1 MASAPST
8 ASRSPETS
16 TRAAGGASASLPVV
30 DVTVVTSRD
39 DFLLELGQALG
50 GQAGVRPVESP
61 DEALQSMA
69 GSKRAQMLVIDAR
82 AVENVRAAVDAAEVR
97 VPRAVILVFAEA
109 AAEKQLAAA
118 LKGTS
123 VFAVLPAEIEAR
135 KTHAVLEAAMAQAAQ
150 GKAAAALRA
159 GTADVPLTIGAFRPW
174 GAAST
179 DDEEGA
185 QKPRLVLIGA
195 AVAATA
201 LVGGAFWY
209 FMPGSGFST
218 RGAAPAAATH
228 AAPPAAAAAAAAA
241 ATESPGGASA
251 AASEALL
258 VQGKVDDLLEK
269 ARLAMHERRYTE
281 PAGDNALLYYRSA
294 IAQDPHNGEAL
305 DGLSRV
311 AGVLAGRV
319 EDAISSG
326 HLDEAALTLASFKS
340 AAPHDL
346 RSGPLEQRLSS
357 AQMSKALT
365 DGNFERAA
373 ALLRQAQQ
381 SGSSAPDQIARW
393 RSDLAR
399 RQEEARAQRLAG
411 LIADRIRD
419 GKLTDAEDSAKI
431 YLQQLE
437 SSAPSSASTQRAV
450 HDLSAAYLKK
460 ARDAAIAGNST
471 EQERWLNE
479 ARGLGMKP
487 ADVGALQRE
496 LAGARQ
502 KAVQADTERALRLAR
517 AALREGRLTDP
528 GEGSAA
534 SYLSQLQ
541 SSDPANAALPDLG
554 RELAARRLER
564 ARAAVLAG
572 KPADADLAQA
582 KRWGADP
589 KEVQAVQQLGAP
601 VAKATVD
608 TAALASSLKRLRA
621 SPPDYPPSA
630 LTQRITGNV
639 TLEFTVSTSGEP
651 RDVHVV
657 EATPPGIFDQAAIN
671 AVKHWRYA
679 PLLVNGAAVE
689 VPVRTRMRFEL
700 PN

>member
-1 MASAPST
+1 PRCRGRVAPWKGSHESVGRLCLETRHVASAPST

-82 AVENVRAAVDAAEVR
+82 AV
-97 VPRAVILVFAEA
+97 
-109 AAEKQLAAA
+109 
-118 LKGTS
+118 
-123 VFAVLPAEIEAR
+123 
-135 KTHAVLEAAMAQAAQ
+135 
-150 GKAAAALRA
+150 
-159 GTADVPLTIGAFRPW
+159 ADVPLTIGAFRPW

-241 ATESPGGASA
+241 ATESPGGVSA

-340 AAPHDL
+340 AAPNDL

-357 AQMSKALT
+357 AQ
-365 DGNFERAA
+365 
-373 ALLRQAQQ
+373 
-381 SGSSAPDQIARW
+381 
-393 RSDLAR
+393 
-399 RQEEARAQRLAG
+399 
-411 LIADRIRD
+411 
-419 GKLTDAEDSAKI
+419 
-431 YLQQLE
+431 
-437 SSAPSSASTQRAV
+437 
-450 HDLSAAYLKK
+450 
-460 ARDAAIAGNST
+460 
-471 EQERWLNE
+471 
-479 ARGLGMKP
+479 
-487 ADVGALQRE
+487 
-496 LAGARQ
+496 
-502 KAVQADTERALRLAR
+502 
-517 AALREGRLTDP
+517 
-528 GEGSAA
+528 
-534 SYLSQLQ
+534 
-541 SSDPANAALPDLG
+541 
-554 RELAARRLER
+554 
-564 ARAAVLAG
+564 
-572 KPADADLAQA
+572 
-582 KRWGADP
+582 
-589 KEVQAVQQLGAP
+589 
-601 VAKATVD
+601 
-608 TAALASSLKRLRA
+608 
-621 SPPDYPPSA
+621 
-630 LTQRITGNV
+630 
-639 TLEFTVSTSGEP
+639 
-651 RDVHVV
+651 
-657 EATPPGIFDQAAIN
+657 
-671 AVKHWRYA
+671 
-679 PLLVNGAAVE
+679 
-689 VPVRTRMRFEL
+689 
-700 PN
+700 

>member
-82 AVENVRAAVDAAEVR
+82 AVENVRAAVEAAEIR

-135 KTHAVLEAAMAQAAQ
+135 KTQAVLEAAMAQAAQ
-150 GKAAAALRA
+150 GKAGAALRA
-159 GTADVPLTIGAFRPW
+159 GAADVPLTIGAFRPR
-174 GAAST
+174 GAST

-185 QKPRLVLIGA
+185 QKPNLVLIGA

-201 LVGGAFWY
+201 VVGGAFWY

-228 AAPPAAAAAAAAA
+228 AAPPAAAAAAA
-241 ATESPGGASA
+241 TDSPGGASA

-340 AAPHDL
+340 AAPNDL

-399 RQEEARAQRLAG
+399 RQEEARVQRLAG

-437 SSAPSSASTQRAV
+437 SSAASSASTQRAV

-554 RELAARRLER
+554 RELAARLLER

-589 KEVQAVQQLGAP
+589 KEVQAVQQLSAP

>member
-82 AVENVRAAVDAAEVR
+82 AVENVRAAVEAAEVR

-135 KTHAVLEAAMAQAAQ
+135 KTQAVLEAAMAQAAQ
-150 GKAAAALRA
+150 GKAGAALRA
-159 GTADVPLTIGAFRPW
+159 GAADVPLTIGAFRPR
-174 GAAST
+174 GAST

-228 AAPPAAAAAAAAA
+228 AAPPAAAAAA

-340 AAPHDL
+340 AAPNDL

-399 RQEEARAQRLAG
+399 RQEEARVQRLAG

-487 ADVGALQRE
+487 ADIGALQRE

-502 KAVQADTERALRLAR
+502 KAVQADAERALRLAR

-554 RELAARRLER
+554 RELAARLLER

-572 KPADADLAQA
+572 KSADADLAQA

-589 KEVQAVQQLGAP
+589 KDVQAVQQLGAP
-601 VAKATVD
+601 VAKTTVD
-608 TAALASSLKRLRA
+608 TASLASSLKRLRA

-679 PLLVNGAAVE
+679 PLLVNGAAME

>member
-1 MASAPST
+1 VASAPST
-8 ASRSPETS
+8 ASRSPEAS

-82 AVENVRAAVDAAEVR
+82 AVENVRAAVEAAEVR

-135 KTHAVLEAAMAQAAQ
+135 KTQAVLEAAMAQAAQ
-150 GKAAAALRA
+150 GKAGAALRA
-159 GTADVPLTIGAFRPW
+159 GAADVPLTIGAFRPR
-174 GAAST
+174 GAST

-185 QKPRLVLIGA
+185 QKPNLVLIGA

-201 LVGGAFWY
+201 VVGGAFWY

-228 AAPPAAAAAAAAA
+228 AAPPAAAAAAA
-241 ATESPGGASA
+241 TDSPGGASA

-340 AAPHDL
+340 AAPNDL

-399 RQEEARAQRLAG
+399 RQEEARVQRLAG

-437 SSAPSSASTQRAV
+437 SSAASSASTQRAV

-487 ADVGALQRE
+487 ADIGVLQRE

-502 KAVQADTERALRLAR
+502 KAVQADAERALRLAR

-554 RELAARRLER
+554 RELAARLLER

-572 KPADADLAQA
+572 KSADADLAQA

-589 KEVQAVQQLGAP
+589 KDVQAVQQLGAP
-601 VAKATVD
+601 VAKTTVD
-608 TAALASSLKRLRA
+608 TASLASSLKRLRA

-679 PLLVNGAAVE
+679 PLLVNGAAME

>member
-50 GQAGVRPVESP
+50 AQAGVRPVESP

-82 AVENVRAAVDAAEVR
+82 AVENVRGAVDAAEVR

-135 KTHAVLEAAMAQAAQ
+135 KTQAVLEAAMAQAAQ
-150 GKAAAALRA
+150 GKAATALRA
-159 GTADVPLTIGAFRPW
+159 GAADVPLAIGAFPPR

-185 QKPRLVLIGA
+185 QKPNLVLIGA

-209 FMPGSGFST
+209 FMPGSGSLT
-218 RGAAPAAATH
+218 RGPAPAAATH
-228 AAPPAAAAAAAAA
+228 AAPPAAAAAAA
-241 ATESPGGASA
+241 TESPGGAPA

-326 HLDEAALTLASFKS
+326 HLDEAALTLAGFKS
-340 AAPHDL
+340 AAPNDL

-381 SGSSAPDQIARW
+381 SGSVAPDQIARW

-399 RQEEARAQRLAG
+399 RQEEARVQRLAG
-411 LIADRIRD
+411 LVADRIRD

-487 ADVGALQRE
+487 AETSALQRE

-502 KAVQADTERALRLAR
+502 KAVQADAERALRLAR

-554 RELAARRLER
+554 RELAARLLEH

-572 KPADADLAQA
+572 KSADADLAQA

-589 KEVQAVQQLGAP
+589 KDVQAVQQLSAP

-608 TAALASSLKRLRA
+608 TASLASSLKRLRA

-657 EATPPGIFDQAAIN
+657 EATPPGIFDQAALN

>member
-8 ASRSPETS
+8 ASRSPEAS

-82 AVENVRAAVDAAEVR
+82 AVENVRAAVEAAEIR

-123 VFAVLPAEIEAR
+123 VFAVLPAEIGAR
-135 KTHAVLEAAMAQAAQ
+135 KTQAVLEAAMAQAAQ
-150 GKAAAALRA
+150 GKAGAALRA
-159 GTADVPLTIGAFRPW
+159 GAADVPLTIGAFRPR
-174 GAAST
+174 GAST

-201 LVGGAFWY
+201 VVGGAFWY

-228 AAPPAAAAAAAAA
+228 AAPPAAAAAAA
-241 ATESPGGASA
+241 TDSPGGASA

-340 AAPHDL
+340 AAPNDL

-381 SGSSAPDQIARW
+381 SGSFAPDQITRW

-399 RQEEARAQRLAG
+399 RQEEARVQRLAG

-437 SSAPSSASTQRAV
+437 SSAASSASTQRAV

-487 ADVGALQRE
+487 AETSALQRE

-502 KAVQADTERALRLAR
+502 KAVQADAERALRLAR

-554 RELAARRLER
+554 RELAARLLER

-572 KPADADLAQA
+572 KSADADLAQA

-589 KEVQAVQQLGAP
+589 KDVQAVQQLGAP
-601 VAKATVD
+601 VAKTTVD
-608 TAALASSLKRLRA
+608 TASLASSLKRLRA

>member
-1 MASAPST
+1 VASAPST

-135 KTHAVLEAAMAQAAQ
+135 KTQAVLEAAMAQAAQ
-150 GKAAAALRA
+150 GKAGAALRA
-159 GTADVPLTIGAFRPW
+159 GAADVPLTIGAFRPR
-174 GAAST
+174 GAST

-185 QKPRLVLIGA
+185 QKPNLVLIGA

-201 LVGGAFWY
+201 VVGGAFWY

-228 AAPPAAAAAAAAA
+228 AAPPAAAAAA

-340 AAPHDL
+340 AAPNDL

-381 SGSSAPDQIARW
+381 SGSFAPDQITRW

-399 RQEEARAQRLAG
+399 RQEEARVQRLAG

-502 KAVQADTERALRLAR
+502 KAVQADAERALRLAR

-554 RELAARRLER
+554 RELAARLLER

-572 KPADADLAQA
+572 KSADADLAQA

-589 KEVQAVQQLGAP
+589 KDVQAVQQLGAP

-608 TAALASSLKRLRA
+608 TASLASSLKRLRA

>member
-16 TRAAGGASASLPVV
+16 TRAAGGTSASLPVV

-82 AVENVRAAVDAAEVR
+82 AVENVRAAVEAAEVR

-135 KTHAVLEAAMAQAAQ
+135 KTQAVLEAAMAQAAQ
-150 GKAAAALRA
+150 GKAGAALRA
-159 GTADVPLTIGAFRPW
+159 GAADVPLTIGAFRPR
-174 GAAST
+174 GAST

-185 QKPRLVLIGA
+185 QKPNLVLIGA

-201 LVGGAFWY
+201 VVGGAFWY

-228 AAPPAAAAAAAAA
+228 AAPPAAVTAA

-340 AAPHDL
+340 AAPNDL

-399 RQEEARAQRLAG
+399 RQDEARVQRLAG

-487 ADVGALQRE
+487 ADIGALQRE

-502 KAVQADTERALRLAR
+502 KAVQADAERALRLAR

-554 RELAARRLER
+554 RELAARLLER

-572 KPADADLAQA
+572 KSADADLAQA

-589 KEVQAVQQLGAP
+589 KDVQAVQQLGAP
-601 VAKATVD
+601 VAKTSVD
-608 TAALASSLKRLRA
+608 TASLASSLKRLRA

-679 PLLVNGAAVE
+679 PLLVNGAAME

>member
-8 ASRSPETS
+8 ASRSPEAS

-82 AVENVRAAVDAAEVR
+82 AVENVRAAVEAAEVR

-135 KTHAVLEAAMAQAAQ
+135 KTQAVLEAAMAQAAQ
-150 GKAAAALRA
+150 GKAGAALRA
-159 GTADVPLTIGAFRPW
+159 GAADVPLTIGAFRPR
-174 GAAST
+174 GAST

-185 QKPRLVLIGA
+185 QKPNLVLIGA

-201 LVGGAFWY
+201 VVGGAFWY

-228 AAPPAAAAAAAAA
+228 AAPPAAAAAAA
-241 ATESPGGASA
+241 TDSPGGASA

-340 AAPHDL
+340 AAPNDL

-399 RQEEARAQRLAG
+399 RQEEARVQRLAG

-437 SSAPSSASTQRAV
+437 SSAASSASTQRAV

-487 ADVGALQRE
+487 ADIGVLQRE

-502 KAVQADTERALRLAR
+502 KAVQADAERALRLAR

-554 RELAARRLER
+554 RELAARLLER

-572 KPADADLAQA
+572 KSADADLAQA

-589 KEVQAVQQLGAP
+589 KDVQAVQQLSAP

>member
-8 ASRSPETS
+8 ASRSPEAS

-82 AVENVRAAVDAAEVR
+82 AVENVRAAVEAAEVR

-135 KTHAVLEAAMAQAAQ
+135 KTQAVLEAAMAQAAQ
-150 GKAAAALRA
+150 GKAGAALRA
-159 GTADVPLTIGAFRPW
+159 GAADVPLTIGAFRPR
-174 GAAST
+174 GAST

-185 QKPRLVLIGA
+185 QKPNLVLIGA

-228 AAPPAAAAAAAAA
+228 AAPPAAAAAAA
-241 ATESPGGASA
+241 TDSPGGASA

-281 PAGDNALLYYRSA
+281 PAGDNALLYYHSA

-340 AAPHDL
+340 AAPNDL

-399 RQEEARAQRLAG
+399 RQEEARVQRLAG

-487 ADVGALQRE
+487 ADIGVLQRE

-502 KAVQADTERALRLAR
+502 KAVQADAERALRLAR

-554 RELAARRLER
+554 RELAARLLER

-572 KPADADLAQA
+572 KSADADLAQA

-589 KEVQAVQQLGAP
+589 KDVQAVQQLGAP
-601 VAKATVD
+601 VAKTTVD
-608 TAALASSLKRLRA
+608 TASLASSLKRLRA

-679 PLLVNGAAVE
+679 PLLVNGAAME

>member
-8 ASRSPETS
+8 ASRSPEAS

-82 AVENVRAAVDAAEVR
+82 AVENVRAAVEAAEIR

-135 KTHAVLEAAMAQAAQ
+135 KTQAVLEAAMAQAAQ
-150 GKAAAALRA
+150 GKAGAALRA
-159 GTADVPLTIGAFRPW
+159 GAADVPLTIGAFRPR
-174 GAAST
+174 GAST

-185 QKPRLVLIGA
+185 QKPNLVLIGA

-201 LVGGAFWY
+201 VVGGAFWY

-228 AAPPAAAAAAAAA
+228 AAPPAAAAAAA
-241 ATESPGGASA
+241 TDSPGGASA

-340 AAPHDL
+340 AAPNDL

-399 RQEEARAQRLAG
+399 RQDEARVQRLAG

-437 SSAPSSASTQRAV
+437 SSAASSASTQRAV

-487 ADVGALQRE
+487 ADIGALQRE

-502 KAVQADTERALRLAR
+502 KAVQADAERALRLAR

-554 RELAARRLER
+554 RELAARLLER

-572 KPADADLAQA
+572 KSADADLAQA

-589 KEVQAVQQLGAP
+589 KDVQAVQQLGAP
-601 VAKATVD
+601 VAKTTVD
-608 TAALASSLKRLRA
+608 TASLASSLKRLRA

-679 PLLVNGAAVE
+679 PLLVNGAAME

>member
-8 ASRSPETS
+8 ASRSPEAS

-82 AVENVRAAVDAAEVR
+82 AVENVRAAVEAAEVR

-135 KTHAVLEAAMAQAAQ
+135 KTQAVLEAAMAQAAQ
-150 GKAAAALRA
+150 GKAGAALRA
-159 GTADVPLTIGAFRPW
+159 GAADVPLTIGAFRPR
-174 GAAST
+174 GAST

-185 QKPRLVLIGA
+185 QKPNLVLIGA

-201 LVGGAFWY
+201 VVGGAFWY

-228 AAPPAAAAAAAAA
+228 AAPPAAAAAAA
-241 ATESPGGASA
+241 TDSPGGASA

-340 AAPHDL
+340 AAPNDL

-399 RQEEARAQRLAG
+399 RQEEARVQRLAG

-487 ADVGALQRE
+487 ADIGALQRE

-502 KAVQADTERALRLAR
+502 KAVQADAERALRLAR

-554 RELAARRLER
+554 RELAARLLER

-572 KPADADLAQA
+572 KSADADLAQA

-589 KEVQAVQQLGAP
+589 KDVQAVQQLGAP
-601 VAKATVD
+601 VAKTTVD
-608 TAALASSLKRLRA
+608 TASLASSLKRLRA

>member
-8 ASRSPETS
+8 ASRSPEAS

-82 AVENVRAAVDAAEVR
+82 AVENVRAAVEAAEVR

-135 KTHAVLEAAMAQAAQ
+135 KTQAVLEAAMAQAAQ
-150 GKAAAALRA
+150 GKAGAALRA
-159 GTADVPLTIGAFRPW
+159 GAADVPLTIGAFRPR
-174 GAAST
+174 GAST

-185 QKPRLVLIGA
+185 QKPNLVLIGA

-201 LVGGAFWY
+201 VVGGAFWY

-228 AAPPAAAAAAAAA
+228 AAPPAAAAAAA
-241 ATESPGGASA
+241 TDSPGGASA

-326 HLDEAALTLASFKS
+326 HLEEAALTLASFKS
-340 AAPHDL
+340 AAPNDL

-399 RQEEARAQRLAG
+399 RQEEARVQRLAG

-437 SSAPSSASTQRAV
+437 SSAASSASTQRAV

-487 ADVGALQRE
+487 ADIGALQRE

-502 KAVQADTERALRLAR
+502 KAVQADAERALRLAR

-554 RELAARRLER
+554 RELAARLLER

-572 KPADADLAQA
+572 KSADADLAQA

-589 KEVQAVQQLGAP
+589 KDVQAVQQLGAP
-601 VAKATVD
+601 VAKTTVD
-608 TAALASSLKRLRA
+608 TASLASSLKRLRA

-679 PLLVNGAAVE
+679 PLLVNGAAME

>member
-8 ASRSPETS
+8 ASRSPEAS

-50 GQAGVRPVESP
+50 AQAGVRPVESP

-82 AVENVRAAVDAAEVR
+82 AVENVRAAVEAAEIR

-135 KTHAVLEAAMAQAAQ
+135 KTQAVLEAAMAQAAQ
-150 GKAAAALRA
+150 GKAGAALRA
-159 GTADVPLTIGAFRPW
+159 GAADVPLTIGAFRPR
-174 GAAST
+174 GAST

-185 QKPRLVLIGA
+185 QKPNLVLIGA

-201 LVGGAFWY
+201 VVGGAFWY

-228 AAPPAAAAAAAAA
+228 AAPPAAAAAAA
-241 ATESPGGASA
+241 TDSPGGASA

-340 AAPHDL
+340 AAPNDL

-487 ADVGALQRE
+487 ADIGALQRE

-502 KAVQADTERALRLAR
+502 KAVQADAERALRLAR

-554 RELAARRLER
+554 RELAARLLER

-572 KPADADLAQA
+572 KSADADLAQA

-589 KEVQAVQQLGAP
+589 KDVQAVQQLGAP
-601 VAKATVD
+601 VAKTTVD
-608 TAALASSLKRLRA
+608 TASLASSLKRLRA

>member
-1 MASAPST
+1 
-8 ASRSPETS
+8 
-16 TRAAGGASASLPVV
+16 
-30 DVTVVTSRD
+30 
-39 DFLLELGQALG
+39 
-50 GQAGVRPVESP
+50 
-61 DEALQSMA
+61 
-69 GSKRAQMLVIDAR
+69 
-82 AVENVRAAVDAAEVR
+82 
-97 VPRAVILVFAEA
+97 
-109 AAEKQLAAA
+109 
-118 LKGTS
+118 
-123 VFAVLPAEIEAR
+123 
-135 KTHAVLEAAMAQAAQ
+135 
-150 GKAAAALRA
+150 
-159 GTADVPLTIGAFRPW
+159 LTIGAFRPR
-174 GAAST
+174 GAST

-185 QKPRLVLIGA
+185 QKPNLVLIGA

-201 LVGGAFWY
+201 VVGGAFWY

-228 AAPPAAAAAAAAA
+228 AAPPAAAAAA

-281 PAGDNALLYYRSA
+281 PAGDNALLYYRST

-319 EDAISSG
+319 EDAIGSG

-340 AAPHDL
+340 AAPNDL

-399 RQEEARAQRLAG
+399 RQEEARVQRLAG

-437 SSAPSSASTQRAV
+437 SSAASSASTHRAV
-450 HDLSAAYLKK
+450 HDLS
-460 ARDAAIAGNST
+460 
-471 EQERWLNE
+471 
-479 ARGLGMKP
+479 
-487 ADVGALQRE
+487 
-496 LAGARQ
+496 
-502 KAVQADTERALRLAR
+502 
-517 AALREGRLTDP
+517 
-528 GEGSAA
+528 
-534 SYLSQLQ
+534 
-541 SSDPANAALPDLG
+541 AALPDLG
-554 RELAARRLER
+554 RELAARLLER

-572 KPADADLAQA
+572 KSADADLAQA

-589 KEVQAVQQLGAP
+589 KDVQAVQQLGAP
-601 VAKATVD
+601 VAKTTVD
-608 TAALASSLKRLRA
+608 TASLASSLKRLRA
-621 SPPDYPPSA
+621 SPPDYPPS
-630 LTQRITGNV
+630 
-639 TLEFTVSTSGEP
+639 
-651 RDVHVV
+651 
-657 EATPPGIFDQAAIN
+657 
-671 AVKHWRYA
+671 
-679 PLLVNGAAVE
+679 
-689 VPVRTRMRFEL
+689 
-700 PN
+700 

>member
-8 ASRSPETS
+8 ASRSPEAS

-82 AVENVRAAVDAAEVR
+82 AVENVRAAVEAAEVR

-135 KTHAVLEAAMAQAAQ
+135 KTQAVLEAAMAQAAQ
-150 GKAAAALRA
+150 GKAGAALRA
-159 GTADVPLTIGAFRPW
+159 GAADVPLTIGAFRPR
-174 GAAST
+174 GAST

-185 QKPRLVLIGA
+185 QKPNLVLIGA

-201 LVGGAFWY
+201 VVGGAFWY

-228 AAPPAAAAAAAAA
+228 AAPPAAAAAA

-340 AAPHDL
+340 AAPNDL

-399 RQEEARAQRLAG
+399 RQEEARVQRLAG

-437 SSAPSSASTQRAV
+437 SSAASSASTQRAV

-487 ADVGALQRE
+487 ADIGVLQRE

-502 KAVQADTERALRLAR
+502 KAVQADAERALRLAR

-554 RELAARRLER
+554 RELAARLLER

-572 KPADADLAQA
+572 KSADADLAQA

-589 KEVQAVQQLGAP
+589 KDVQAVQQLGAP
-601 VAKATVD
+601 VAKTTVD
-608 TAALASSLKRLRA
+608 TASLASSLKRLRA

>member
-8 ASRSPETS
+8 ASRSPEAS

-135 KTHAVLEAAMAQAAQ
+135 KTQAVLEAAMAQAAQ
-150 GKAAAALRA
+150 GKAGAALRA
-159 GTADVPLTIGAFRPW
+159 GAADVPLTIGAFRPR
-174 GAAST
+174 GAST

-185 QKPRLVLIGA
+185 QKPNLVLIGA

-201 LVGGAFWY
+201 VVGGAFWY

-228 AAPPAAAAAAAAA
+228 AAPPAAAAAAA
-241 ATESPGGASA
+241 TDSPGGASA

-340 AAPHDL
+340 AAPNDL

-399 RQEEARAQRLAG
+399 RQEEARVQRLAG

-437 SSAPSSASTQRAV
+437 SSAASSASTQRAV

-487 ADVGALQRE
+487 ADIGVLQRE

-502 KAVQADTERALRLAR
+502 KAVQADAERALRLAR

-554 RELAARRLER
+554 RELAARLLER

-572 KPADADLAQA
+572 KSADADLAQA

-589 KEVQAVQQLGAP
+589 KDVQAVQQLGAP
-601 VAKATVD
+601 VAKTTVD
-608 TAALASSLKRLRA
+608 TASLASSLKRLRA

>member
-8 ASRSPETS
+8 ASRSPEAS

-82 AVENVRAAVDAAEVR
+82 AVENVRAAVEAAEVR

-135 KTHAVLEAAMAQAAQ
+135 KTQAVLEAAMAQAAQ
-150 GKAAAALRA
+150 GKAGAALRA
-159 GTADVPLTIGAFRPW
+159 GAADVPLTIGAFRPR
-174 GAAST
+174 GAST

-185 QKPRLVLIGA
+185 QKPNLVLIGA

-201 LVGGAFWY
+201 VVGGAFWY

-228 AAPPAAAAAAAAA
+228 AAPPAAAAAA

-340 AAPHDL
+340 AAPNDL

-399 RQEEARAQRLAG
+399 RQEEARVQRLAG

-487 ADVGALQRE
+487 ADIGVLQRE

-502 KAVQADTERALRLAR
+502 KAVQADAERALRLAR

-554 RELAARRLER
+554 RELAARLLER

-572 KPADADLAQA
+572 KSADADLAQA

-589 KEVQAVQQLGAP
+589 KDVQAVQQLGAP
-601 VAKATVD
+601 VAKTTVD
-608 TAALASSLKRLRA
+608 TASLASSLKRLRA

-679 PLLVNGAAVE
+679 PLLVNGAAME

>member
-1 MASAPST
+1 VASAPST
-8 ASRSPETS
+8 ASRSPEAS

-82 AVENVRAAVDAAEVR
+82 AVENVRAAVEAAEIR

-135 KTHAVLEAAMAQAAQ
+135 KTQAVLEAAMAQAAQ
-150 GKAAAALRA
+150 GKAGAALRA
-159 GTADVPLTIGAFRPW
+159 GAADVPLTIGAFRPR
-174 GAAST
+174 GAST

-185 QKPRLVLIGA
+185 QKPNLVLIGA

-201 LVGGAFWY
+201 VVGGAFWY

-228 AAPPAAAAAAAAA
+228 AAPPAAAAAAA
-241 ATESPGGASA
+241 TDSPGGASA

-340 AAPHDL
+340 AAPNDL

-487 ADVGALQRE
+487 ADIGVLQRE

-502 KAVQADTERALRLAR
+502 KAVQADAERALRLAR

-554 RELAARRLER
+554 RELAARLLER

-572 KPADADLAQA
+572 KSADADLAQA

-589 KEVQAVQQLGAP
+589 KDVQAVQQLGAP
-601 VAKATVD
+601 VAKTTVD
-608 TAALASSLKRLRA
+608 TASLASSLKRLRA

-679 PLLVNGAAVE
+679 PLLVNGAAME